1 MDGIITGKVPMS
13 SVKDFF
19 DRIGKNP
26 FYGMIFKNPFTYV
39 TGAILL
45 SIFQAVTL
53 STTGDPWGVTGT
65 FANWGAWMYQAAGGD
80 VDKWYYFADQGAQAV
95 LSRNFFDDPGSMR
108 NLGII
113 VGSLLATL
121 LASQFKFKKIK
132 ATRQVVAAVLGGF
145 LMGYGARIAFGCN
158 IGALYS
164 GIATMSVSGWVFAI
178 FIFAG
183 AFVGSKLL
191 AKFFM

>member
-1 MDGIITGKVPMS
+1 MS
-13 SVKDFF
+13 SVKNFF
-19 DRIGKNP
+19 DKLGRNP

-39 TGAILL
+39 AGAVLL

-53 STTGDPWGVTGT
+53 STTGDPWGVTGA
-65 FANWGAWMYQAAGGD
+65 FANWGAWMYRAVGGS
-80 VDKWYYFADQGAQAV
+80 VDHWYYFADQGAQATLERGF
-95 LSRNFFDDPGSMR
+95 LSDPGSWR

-113 VGSLLATL
+113 VGALAATL

-132 ATRQVVAAVLGGF
+132 NSRQVVAAVLGGL

-164 GIATMSVSGWVFAI
+164 GIATMSVSGWVFAV
-178 FIFAG
+178 FLLAG
-183 AFVGSKLL
+183 AYVGSKLL